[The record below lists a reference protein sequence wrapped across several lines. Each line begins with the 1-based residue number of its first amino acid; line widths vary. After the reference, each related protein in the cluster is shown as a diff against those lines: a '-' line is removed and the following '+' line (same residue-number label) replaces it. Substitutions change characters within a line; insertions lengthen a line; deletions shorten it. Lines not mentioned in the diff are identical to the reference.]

1 MARRRNTIAQ
11 FVSFDMTAMATR
23 IQGMTEEQLGAWWLK
38 AVINCCSGCIDP
50 TTDPFVKEQY
60 ERSAHR
66 MKKRQEIDAAIY
78 RNRQARKNSASEEND
93 QVTTTN
99 TKISTNN
106 PCNTGTQKQEL
117 CGEQACNA
125 LADSASR
132 TSRASALEDAD
143 IREDSGNLHSG
154 SNAVVSESATSSK
167 TLATTPDESTNEPT
181 GSDTQTR
188 TGGDSLSGCDSMPV
202 SHSGKPPVR
211 TLSLLPPPEKKAYGT
226 CKNVLLTDAEGK
238 HLREVYKEDLPL
250 AIEILDAA
258 LENSSK
264 LSKKYRN
271 HAAVLRKGN
280 WVYNEVVKTKTNE
293 QRLANANSANNR
305 RTFQQMDREDRSRWL
320 TTSMFDTEAVNE

>member
-66 MKKRQEIDAAIY
+66 MKKRQEIDATIY

-93 QVTTTN
+93 QVTTTPN
-99 TKISTNN
+99 TTGTNN
-106 PCNTGTQKQEL
+106 PCNTGTLKPEL
-117 CGEQACNA
+117 NGEQAGKNI
-125 LADSASR
+125 ADSASR

-143 IREDSGNLHSG
+143 IREDSKNLHSG
-154 SNAVVSESATSSK
+154 SNAVTTESATSSK

-181 GSDTQTR
+181 GSTTTR
-188 TGGDSLSGCDSMPV
+188 TGGDSLSGCDSKPV

-211 TLSLLPPPEKKAYGT
+211 TLSLLPPPEKRAYGT

-258 LENSSK
+258 LENSQK
-264 LSKKYRN
+264 LAKKYKN

-280 WVYNEVVKTKTNE
+280 WVYNEVIKTKTNE
-293 QRLANANSANNR
+293 QRLANASSGNSH